1 VSRLDVLVLSDTHL
15 RQGVKLPTAVLELA
29 DRAGHVLHAGDLVDV
44 DVLDVLEAL
53 APVTAVRGN
62 CDGSD
67 VSARAEECAEVEL
80 AGVRVAMVHDA
91 GGAAGRHARLHARFP
106 MAQVV
111 VYGHSHQP
119 ELTRADTGQLVLNPG
134 SPTQR
139 RRAPTHTVAWLEL
152 ADGAVRDA
160 SLVHLD

>member
-1 VSRLDVLVLSDTHL
+1 
-15 RQGVKLPTAVLELA
+15 
-29 DRAGHVLHAGDLVDV
+29 
-44 DVLDVLEAL
+44 
-53 APVTAVRGN
+53 
-62 CDGSD
+62 
-67 VSARAEECAEVEL
+67 
-80 AGVRVAMVHDA
+80 MVHDA